1 MRFFMELY
9 FIIIII
15 IVVVVV
21 ADDCGI
27 MHQFEQY
34 ADYLDGYVK
43 HYFIIYFLPF
53 LTTIVINSLSSFVIR
68 DF

>member
-9 FIIIII
+9 FIII
-15 IVVVVV
+15 VVV

-27 MHQFEQY
+27 IHQFEQY

>member
-15 IVVVVV
+15 IV